1 MVDAGLRPDIDLL
14 DEAVVIGTQGD
25 DTITPDDVARLGN
38 TIGYEVL
45 CNIGASVQRTWVL
58 RDACIGAQQ
67 PSIFD
72 GYEFNDSSGTRDSSA
87 GYSRQPLRG
96 KLRVIPLET
105 CSEEG
110 GCSGGCASCT
120 GKTKAARKIIV
131 ECGNNDYPASGTQV
145 TVRLFELNEALGAA
159 IVFGIPLLLPLLT
172 LAVWYSIDAA
182 TVESGAALLAA
193 LGAFVSGFLCVRLID
208 TLFRRRFPLQ
218 SSPTLQNPL
227 PRSHLCTGVIL
238 NG

>member
-1 MVDAGLRPDIDLL
+1 MI
-14 DEAVVIGTQGD
+14 
-25 DTITPDDVARLGN
+25 RLVREIHLPGIVGN
-38 TIGYEVL
+38 
-45 CNIGASVQRTWVL
+45 R
-58 RDACIGAQQ
+58 
-67 PSIFD
+67 
-72 GYEFNDSSGTRDSSA
+72 SG
-87 GYSRQPLRG
+87 G

-208 TLFRRRFPLQ
+208 TLFRRRFPAAIISDPAKSPAPV
-218 SSPTLQNPL
+218 SSVH
-227 PRSHLCTGVIL
+227 RSDS
-238 NG
+238 